1 VAGGQPPA
9 QGTPSPPPPPCH
21 PLLPSSAA
29 LARSAEETLRKC
41 VREREEG
48 MVRHDVMKL
57 EVRKLRDALSSK
69 TDEVFGLE
77 NKS

>member
-1 VAGGQPPA
+1 LLSVVPLPCLAHPALVAFPIMCLVHA
-9 QGTPSPPPPPCH
+9 C
-21 PLLPSSAA
+21 
-29 LARSAEETLRKC
+29 SAEEMLRKC